1 MDSQL
6 RRAIVH
12 VAPML
17 SNGSPGSTD
26 FTLHVFAEHG
36 WSDIDYVLSDLRN
49 SLEQDH
55 RADHERAVIA
65 TGSAM
70 LRPHL
75 HTDADYG
82 G

>member
-6 RRAIVH
+6 RRASVH

-17 SNGSPGSTD
+17 SIGSPGSPD
-26 FTLHVFAEHG
+26 FTTHVFAEHG
-36 WSDIDYVLSDLRN
+36 WTDIDYVLSDLRN
-49 SLEQDH
+49 SLTQDH
-55 RADHERAVIA
+55 RADHEKAVVA
-65 TGSAM
+65 AGFAL
-70 LRPHL
+70 LRPHS